1 MAQILKHPTLAAYA
15 GCDAVVQLAP
25 DRADTP
31 IKMLQITDMQFID
44 SAQMRFPTR
53 LCRDEYLAW
62 LPEKFDAV
70 CADHIRAL
78 VAQTQPD
85 VIFITG
91 DMVYG
96 SFDDSGRTF
105 MRYCEL
111 MDSFGIP
118 WAPVF
123 GNHDNETA
131 LGVTWQC
138 EMLESRPWCLF
149 SRGSVTGN
157 GNYTVGVA
165 VGEQLVRVLYM
176 TDSNGCGDTTD
187 PEVMRHQGIFPDQMA
202 RIRESAEKIR
212 AAQGQTVPAIMAFH
226 IPIVEFRTAELA
238 KGYATEERPR
248 YVLAVDVPAKQGD
261 FGCRL
266 ERFHPIAT
274 PEDFMRFAKDCGID
288 EVCAGH
294 CHNNN
299 SSIVYE
305 GVRFTFG
312 LKTGQYDYHIPG
324 LLGGTL
330 HTQLRGDLCV
340 MHVPSTVMYAPYKPT
355 APALNRIIEK
365 E

>member
-1 MAQILKHPTLAAYA
+1 MKKKEYSIRKDHL
-15 GCDAVVQLAP
+15 GCDFVVELPAS
-25 DRADTP
+25 RAGDP
-31 IKMLQITDMQFID
+31 VRVLQITDPQIID
-44 SAQMRFPTR
+44 SSQIRETDALSEEEIR
-53 LCRDEYLAW
+53 AW
-62 LPEKFDAV
+62 GPDSFDRQ
-70 CADHIRAL
+70 CGNHIRSL
-78 VAQTQPD
+78 IEQTKPD
-85 VIFITG
+85 LIFITG
-91 DMVYG
+91 DIVYG
-96 SFDDSGRTF
+96 RFDDNGTALAWLCALLDTF
-105 MRYCEL
+105 CV
-111 MDSFGIP
+111 P

-131 LGVTWQC
+131 LGVAWQC

-248 YVLAVDVPAKQGD
+248 YVLAVDVPAEQGD

-274 PEDFMRFAKDCGID
+274 PEDFMSFAKECYID

-299 SSIVYE
+299 SSIVYN

-330 HTQLRGDLCV
+330 HTQLRGELNV